1 VVPVSDELDVAIL
14 HDRFP
19 GMGGGETFAVEAARV
34 LDAPIYTMYVAGET
48 DVPDDI
54 DVRPLRQSKYTRGV
68 SGRLLEWRNSGM
80 NPLETTSVAV
90 DITQGCDELADYD
103 IVLESAPLSK
113 YYVPA
118 VNQRTVHYPHSP
130 PRWLYDLFRDRME
143 RVNYPGISF
152 AARAYAKLWRALDK
166 EALDYVDLFVA
177 NSELIRDRIRRYY
190 DREATVVYP
199 PVTGDWRNEGDDGYF
214 VTWSRLDREKRID
227 TIVEAFT
234 GLDERLIVAGDG
246 EQRSRLERMARGHEN
261 VEIRGFVDDIESLV
275 ARATAVVYA
284 PTQEDFGLVGA
295 EALTA
300 GKPLIGVNEGFT
312 RAQVEE
318 GVTGV
323 TFDPTVTDL
332 REAVRAFDPSDY
344 DAETIQRHAE
354 RYSYDAFAEAL
365 RDAVRT
371 VADTETDENAR
382 VPPP

>member
-1 VVPVSDELDVAIL
+1 MSDELDVAIL

-90 DITQGCDELADYD
+90 DIAQGCDELADYD